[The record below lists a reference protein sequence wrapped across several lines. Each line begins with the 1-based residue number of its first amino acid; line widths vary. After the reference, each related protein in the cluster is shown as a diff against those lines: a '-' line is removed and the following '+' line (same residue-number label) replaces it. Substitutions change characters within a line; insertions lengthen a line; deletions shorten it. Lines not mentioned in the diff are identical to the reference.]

1 MEEVDNFNLEEVD
14 FKGDESVDDI
24 PIFDNEDDSK
34 IISKFTVRRKEKKLF
49 WKTVT
54 LFSLYFSLTSMH
66 LQSILFPIVLP
77 YLVADKLITT
87 PESGIIVGSGTLW
100 YENSFLKVV
109 MSLEVSLMVC

>member
-1 MEEVDNFNLEEVD
+1 MEEVDSNVALEEVD
-14 FKGDESVDDI
+14 FKENETVDDI
-24 PIFDNEDDSK
+24 PIFDQEDK

-100 YENSFLKVV
+100 FDFRNLKKKV
-109 MSLEVSLMVC
+109 MS